1 MGPFRFSDRT
11 LAVAIGLFAAG
22 YLVLAFD
29 LPDFTAVQVP
39 VQPATL
45 PRWLGAVLL
54 LLAVLLFFQRRDPE
68 AGVGADSAPT
78 ATTASP
84 GPDARLGRIG
94 DTRLELA
101 LFAAS
106 IAVYIALLEPVGF
119 LISTAVYL
127 AGATAYLG
135 YRRHWVT
142 GLLSVGVAAGLYFLM
157 SDFLNVALPPG
168 PLPF

>member
-84 GPDARLGRIG
+84 GPTPAWAGSATPGWNSPCSPRPSPSTSRCSNRWGSSSRPPCTSPG
-94 DTRLELA
+94 
-101 LFAAS
+101 
-106 IAVYIALLEPVGF
+106 PPP
-119 LISTAVYL
+119 IS
-127 AGATAYLG
+127 ATAA
-135 YRRHWVT
+135 T
-142 GLLSVGVAAGLYFLM
+142 G
-157 SDFLNVALPPG
+157 
-168 PLPF
+168 